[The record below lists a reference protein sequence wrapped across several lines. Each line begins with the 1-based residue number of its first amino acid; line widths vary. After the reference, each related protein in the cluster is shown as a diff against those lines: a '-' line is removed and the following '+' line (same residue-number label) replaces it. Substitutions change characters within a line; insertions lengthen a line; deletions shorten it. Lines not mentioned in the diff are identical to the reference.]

1 MLKSYLPYSET
12 RRRVTEVR
20 VRLRESIFGFITGVI
35 VLAALI
41 LPSVVP
47 AADRLVALYS
57 SHAVPYSTPWI
68 AEEMGL
74 FKRYD
79 LDFEFVY
86 IPSSSTATAAILG
99 GNVEIGL
106 LGGVGV
112 VNAFVSGASDLV
124 FIGSFKN
131 IMTQSIIAK
140 PEVTKLQDLKGK
152 KIGVTRIGSNTHY
165 FSVQAL
171 RRAGMSPEKDIT
183 FIQTGGDMETLGALF
198 TGAIDAASLLPPTD
212 GRAIARGFRYVVYG
226 PDLAIPYAA
235 STITTRRSIVAKRSQ
250 VIARFMRAMAE
261 ASRTMHRDKEFAY
274 RVLQKKLRIND
285 RSVLENGYATEIKVM
300 EPRLDIKAQAIQTI
314 IDEAQKTNPRAADI
328 KPQDLVDRRYLT
340 EMETSG
346 FFNQLWSDKR

>member
-1 MLKSYLPYSET
+1 MRSRSC
-12 RRRVTEVR
+12 
-20 VRLRESIFGFITGVI
+20 FGFITAVI
-35 VLAALI
+35 ILAALI
-41 LPSVVP
+41 LPSAVP
-47 AADRLVALYS
+47 AADKLVALYS

-68 AEEMGL
+68 AEELGL

-99 GNVEIGL
+99 DNVEIGL

-198 TGAIDAASLLPPTD
+198 SGAIDAASLLPPTD

-235 STITTRRSIVAKRSQ
+235 STITTRRSIIAKRSQ
-250 VIARFMRAMAE
+250 VIARFMRAMAD
-261 ASRTMHRDKEFAY
+261 ASRAMHRDKEFAY
-274 RVLQKKLRIND
+274 KVLQKKLRIND
-285 RSVLENGYATEIKVM
+285 RSVLETGYATEIKVM
-300 EPRLDIKAQAIQTI
+300 EPRLEIKAQAIQTI
-314 IDEAQKTNPRAADI
+314 IDEAQKTNPRAVDI

-346 FFNQLWSDKR
+346 FFNQIWSDKR